1 MIARRS
7 FLAVIGGGL
16 VAAALPA
23 VAGAAPMQTGAATAA
38 DAAANAPVREVSG
51 LRRALGAAPAAGEPR
66 EMQYYIVR
74 RRYYVRRYY
83 YRTRRR
89 FVRCWWNGYGRVCRY
104 W

>member
-16 VAAALPA
+16 VAASLPA
-23 VAGAAPMQTGAATAA
+23 IAQAGAMPAGTAA
-38 DAAANAPVREVSG
+38 PEGIASGPVREVSG
-51 LRRALGAAPAAGEPR
+51 LRRALGATPAAGEPR

-83 YRTRRR
+83 YRPRRY
-89 FVRCWWNGYGRVCRY
+89 VRCWWNGYARVCRY

>member
-7 FLAVIGGGL
+7 FLAVMGGGL
-16 VAAALPA
+16 VAASLPA
-23 VAGAAPMQTGAATAA
+23 IAQAGAGGAAA
-38 DAAANAPVREVSG
+38 DVGAGGPVREVSG

-83 YRTRRR
+83 YRPRRR

>member
-16 VAAALPA
+16 VAAGLPA
-23 VAGAAPMQTGAATAA
+23 VAQAGTGGAAAA
-38 DAAANAPVREVSG
+38 DVAAGGPVREVSG
-51 LRRALGAAPAAGEPR
+51 LRRALGAAPDAGEPR

-83 YRTRRR
+83 YRPRRR